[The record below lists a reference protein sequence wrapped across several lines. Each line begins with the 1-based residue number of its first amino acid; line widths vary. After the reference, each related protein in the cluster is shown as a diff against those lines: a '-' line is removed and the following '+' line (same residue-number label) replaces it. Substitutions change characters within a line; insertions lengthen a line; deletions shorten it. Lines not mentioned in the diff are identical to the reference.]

1 MHPLCAKAT
10 ACGREL
16 LELGIRSAY
25 DLHKI
30 SVPAVA
36 EYGNRVENSGERLH
50 APDGHRPPPL
60 PTEGSHPGLRRPLWC
75 VGRTSEGGTVPLV
88 WSVALGVTHGRAAL
102 HPSDGNSVAPLL
114 AVCRRVQ
121 RAPEESIA
129 SSVSGGAH
137 DRGES

>member
-16 LELGIRSAY
+16 LELEIRSAY

-30 SVPAVA
+30 SVSAVA
-36 EYGNRVENSGERLH
+36 ACGHRVENSDERFH

-60 PTEGSHPGLRRPLWC
+60 PTEGSHPGLRRDRWT
-75 VGRTSEGGTVPLV
+75 VWRTLQGSTAPIV
-88 WSVALGVTHGRAAL
+88 WSVAPGVTHGRAAL
-102 HPSDGNSVAPLL
+102 HPSDGNSVAPFL

-121 RAPEESIA
+121 RAP
-129 SSVSGGAH
+129 
-137 DRGES
+137 